1 MTELLSVVLVSRIF
15 FKRKIQRNILHIY
28 VINYYFTIANVNDRS
43 QAGDAD
49 SEIAAVIE
57 DKDYI
62 NSKMAGK
69 DVFVFYILNSN
80 LLLVLKGCLF

>member
-1 MTELLSVVLVSRIF
+1 M
-15 FKRKIQRNILHIY
+15 
-28 VINYYFTIANVNDRS
+28 NDRS
-43 QAGDAD
+43 QAGDAN

-62 NSKMAGK
+62 NSKIAGK

>member
-1 MTELLSVVLVSRIF
+1 
-15 FKRKIQRNILHIY
+15 
-28 VINYYFTIANVNDRS
+28 VNDRS
-43 QAGDAD
+43 QTGDND

-69 DVFVFYILNSN
+69 DVFVFFIL
-80 LLLVLKGCLF
+80 LKSKFIISIKS